1 MSKNTDMGT
10 DRPKLMLKLELI
22 KETDV
27 KFTLLTV
34 MDKRDKINGS
44 NFYFTKNNWTIYYAK
59 NFSINKRNVIC
70 LPETSLRQ
78 TTKVIFNNDTERKD
92 FLKQMAFGL
101 ENWSNS
107 YIFKG
112 VNKKTEIK
120 FHKSLWVIF

>member
-34 MDKRDKINGS
+34 MDNRDKLKGS
-44 NFYFTKNNWTIYYAK
+44 SFYFTKSGWTMYYAK

-70 LPETSLRQ
+70 LPKTSLRQ
-78 TTKVIFNNDTERKD
+78 TTKVIFNNDTERRD
-92 FLKQMAFGL
+92 FLKGMAFAL
-101 ENWSNS
+101 EDWSNS
-107 YIFKG
+107 YLFKG

-120 FHKSLWVIF
+120 FHKSLWIVF

>member
-1 MSKNTDMGT
+1 
-10 DRPKLMLKLELI
+10 
-22 KETDV
+22 
-27 KFTLLTV
+27 
-34 MDKRDKINGS
+34 
-44 NFYFTKNNWTIYYAK
+44 
-59 NFSINKRNVIC
+59 
-70 LPETSLRQ
+70 LRQ

>member
-1 MSKNTDMGT
+1 MGT